1 MDIVEALLPKDLPVL
16 RRLMAEYLLEFDPA
30 SDPRATWDDEYYEA
44 CRLGLASGTHG
55 ILLAQAGGEVA
66 GFAIVRLERQWYRAS
81 LLLGHIEELY
91 VRADS
96 RRHGLG
102 EALARAGEAWLS
114 ARGAATVAAMVIE
127 DNAAVLPFWQG
138 RGYVS
143 RAWQLFHT

>member
-1 MDIVEALLPKDLPVL
+1 MDIVEALLPRDLPVL

-30 SDPRATWDDEYYEA
+30 SDPGATWDHEYYEA

-55 ILLAQAGGEVA
+55 ILLAQVGGEGA

-91 VRADS
+91 VRVGS

-102 EALARAGEAWLS
+102 EALARAGEAWLG
-114 ARGAATVAAMVIE
+114 ARGAASVAAMVIA
-127 DNAAVLPFWQG
+127 DNEAVLPFWQG

-143 RAWQLFHT
+143 RAWQLFRT